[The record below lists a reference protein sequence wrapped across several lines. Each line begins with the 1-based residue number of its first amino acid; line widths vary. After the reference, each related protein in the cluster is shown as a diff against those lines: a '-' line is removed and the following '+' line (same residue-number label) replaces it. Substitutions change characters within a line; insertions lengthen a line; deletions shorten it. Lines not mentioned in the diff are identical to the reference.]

1 MMIDGSDTGPLS
13 LHVVANT
20 EMMLDVR
27 WEATLEVVPFV
38 VGGGCPTG
46 WLDTESDG
54 CVMDEIVLVPE
65 MSPIV
70 SNEERGCADV
80 LAGLV

>member
-1 MMIDGSDTGPLS
+1 
-13 LHVVANT
+13 
-20 EMMLDVR
+20 MLDVR

-46 WLDTESDG
+46 GLDTESDG
-54 CVMDEIVLVPE
+54 CVMDDIVLVPE

-70 SNEERGCADV
+70 SMKSMVVPTFLPALSEACTPAF
-80 LAGLV
+80 